1 MTNSP
6 DQEPFAYPPP
16 PPINTGAAVAPTTP
30 PTEIVGAFWAYLV
43 AAITWLIGGLLVIG
57 QKQQI
62 VDSLRDANNQ
72 GGALTESQIE
82 TAANVGVVL
91 VVIVAVVISA
101 LYALFAFKLKA
112 GRNWARIV
120 LTVLAALALI
130 SLLLGTG
137 GNIVSYI
144 GQFAAIVAAVLSFMP
159 SSSAYI
165 AQVRASRQYR

>member
-16 PPINTGAAVAPTTP
+16 PPINTGSAAAPTAP

-43 AAITWLIGGLLVIG
+43 AAITWLVGGLLVIG

-62 VDSLRDANNQ
+62 IDSLRDANNQ
-72 GGALTESQIE
+72 GGTLTDAQIE
-82 TAANVGVVL
+82 TAANVGVII
-91 VVIVAVVISA
+91 VIVVAVVISA

-120 LTVLAALALI
+120 LAILAALALI

-137 GNIVSYI
+137 GNIISYI

-165 AQVRASRQYR
+165 AQVKASRQYR

>member
-6 DQEPFAYPPP
+6 DQDPFAYPPP
-16 PPINTGAAVAPTTP
+16 PPIDSDSSAAAPNP
-30 PTEIVGAFWAYLV
+30 PKEIVGAFWAYLV

-57 QKQQI
+57 NKQSI
-62 VDSLRDANNQ
+62 VDALRAANKQ
-72 GGALTESQIE
+72 GGALTESQID
-82 TAANVGVVL
+82 TAANVGVIF
-91 VVIVAVVISA
+91 VVVVAVVISA

-112 GRNWARIV
+112 GRNWARVV
-120 LTVLAALALI
+120 LTVLAVLALI

-137 GNIVSYI
+137 GNIISYI

-165 AQVRASRQYR
+165 AQTKASRQIR

>member
-16 PPINTGAAVAPTTP
+16 PPINTGSAAAPTAP

-62 VDSLRDANNQ
+62 IDTLRDANNQ
-72 GGALTESQIE
+72 GGSLTQSQID
-82 TAANVGVVL
+82 AAASLGVILVVVL
-91 VVIVAVVISA
+91 AVVISG

-165 AQVRASRQYR
+165 AQVKASRQYR